1 MITDSSLINELD
13 KRLVEN
19 KKAFA
24 ELEELT
30 EQLKIVNKKLEES
43 EALKSHFISNIR
55 NEIINPFTSIIN
67 LSKQILSMNDLE
79 KAKRNASLIHG
90 EAFFLDFQLKN
101 IFAAA
106 ELEAGETLPQIY
118 TVNIQN
124 TIKSLIDSYIE
135 SAAKKKIEIEYT
147 SEITEDFTLKTDPGK
162 LTLILSNLLNNA
174 ILFSKERGKVE
185 IFAKNIDRTIIISI
199 KDYGIGIEPE
209 KVQVIFDRF
218 KRLDNTINTLAS
230 GYGLGL
236 SVAKA
241 LVDFLDG
248 QISVESQTD
257 NGATFTIEI
266 PESFVDEEP
275 TGEAIDENGMLF

>member
-124 TIKSLIDSYIE
+124 TIKSLIDSYIV
-135 SAAKKKIEIEYT
+135 S
-147 SEITEDFTLKTDPGK
+147 
-162 LTLILSNLLNNA
+162 
-174 ILFSKERGKVE
+174 
-185 IFAKNIDRTIIISI
+185 
-199 KDYGIGIEPE
+199 
-209 KVQVIFDRF
+209 
-218 KRLDNTINTLAS
+218 
-230 GYGLGL
+230 
-236 SVAKA
+236 
-241 LVDFLDG
+241 
-248 QISVESQTD
+248 
-257 NGATFTIEI
+257 
-266 PESFVDEEP
+266 
-275 TGEAIDENGMLF
+275 